1 MRHRILSYDLLPQEL
16 GTPQNREEPDTR
28 RIAMR
33 RALRLAIR
41 QELTPRQRACT
52 ERRLAGLKIQE
63 IAADMG
69 LAPSTVCGH
78 LKRASRRLQRFLQY
92 SCQFLQKP

>member
-41 QELTPRQRACT
+41 QELTP
-52 ERRLAGLKIQE
+52 
-63 IAADMG
+63 
-69 LAPSTVCGH
+69 PSVPA
-78 LKRASRRLQRFLQY
+78 RSAVWRV
-92 SCQFLQKP
+92 